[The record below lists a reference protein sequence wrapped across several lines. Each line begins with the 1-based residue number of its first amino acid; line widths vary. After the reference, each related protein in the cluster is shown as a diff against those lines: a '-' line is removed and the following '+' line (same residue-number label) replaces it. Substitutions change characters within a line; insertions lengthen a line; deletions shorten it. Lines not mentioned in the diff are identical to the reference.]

1 MHLSQRP
8 TAVIGGNRS
17 PSVFPSVLCASCL
30 RTLSFLSSRHI
41 SPTERSRRFELPCR
55 GVYLLRRS
63 LSDSVVSPGSSY
75 LYPLE
80 LTSAPPSRVTANTAI
95 SIMSSAASASTI
107 RSIIDAAL
115 ADYTKLTGTDLSK
128 TPFATALRQSNSP
141 EAVLQLLHEREK
153 AFKEYRENDRK
164 LIKCLSPVV
173 KVVQAFSDV
182 IGEAVSQVKPHIP
195 SGHSFL
201 TVTLSDPLPASK
213 RLFCWDRYSS

>member
-80 LTSAPPSRVTANTAI
+80 LTSAPPSALQRTLPFPSCRRLPLLLPSVL
-95 SIMSSAASASTI
+95 SSMPPWPTI
-107 RSIIDAAL
+107 PNLL
-115 ADYTKLTGTDLSK
+115 AQT
-128 TPFATALRQSNSP
+128 SP
-141 EAVLQLLHEREK
+141 KPPLL
-153 AFKEYRENDRK
+153 
-164 LIKCLSPVV
+164 
-173 KVVQAFSDV
+173 
-182 IGEAVSQVKPHIP
+182 
-195 SGHSFL
+195 
-201 TVTLSDPLPASK
+201 PL
-213 RLFCWDRYSS
+213 F